1 MTELEGKCFWGKIPI
16 DLLGSSLEN
25 CVALN
30 LGHTVELASAVS
42 MSPSFL
48 EVCQLNF
55 SIVLNFDVLNMRY
68 NFSILFN
75 HRIDEAQLLQHLKLV
90 SDYINYLSRM

>member
-1 MTELEGKCFWGKIPI
+1 MHLAELEGKCFWGKIPI

-25 CVALN
+25 CVTLN

-55 SIVLNFDVLNMRY
+55 SIVYVLMFLIMCY

-75 HRIDEAQLLQHLKLV
+75 HSIDEAQPFAAPEACFCLNKLP
-90 SDYINYLSRM
+90 

>member
-1 MTELEGKCFWGKIPI
+1 MHLAELEGKCFWGKIPI

-25 CVALN
+25 CVTLN

-55 SIVLNFDVLNMRY
+55 SIVYVLMFLLCATTFLYYLTIVLMKR
-68 NFSILFN
+68 SP
-75 HRIDEAQLLQHLKLV
+75 LQHLKLV
-90 SDYINYLSRM
+90 SA